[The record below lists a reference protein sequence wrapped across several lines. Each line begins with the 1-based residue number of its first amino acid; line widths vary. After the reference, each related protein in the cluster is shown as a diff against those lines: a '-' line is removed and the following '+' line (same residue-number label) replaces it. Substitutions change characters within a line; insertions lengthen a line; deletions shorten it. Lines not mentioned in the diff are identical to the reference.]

1 MGSYKLK
8 PEFVESVKSAVIATL
23 TKNYPKDTDWNEIV
37 AGIKE
42 KGIVVKNYN
51 HVRAV
56 VQSVLKNEM
65 ERKASIK
72 EEKYFLTIGENVKRI
87 GEMKRAEKA
96 FMENPNATAF

>member
-8 PEFVESVKSAVIATL
+8 TEFVESVKSAVIATL
-23 TKNYPKDTDWNEIV
+23 TKNYPKDSDWNEIV
-37 AGIKE
+37 AGINE
-42 KGIVVKNYN
+42 SGIVVKNWI
-51 HVRAV
+51 HVRAIM
-56 VQSVLKNEM
+56 QTDLKNKV

-96 FMENPNATAF
+96 FMENPNAEAF